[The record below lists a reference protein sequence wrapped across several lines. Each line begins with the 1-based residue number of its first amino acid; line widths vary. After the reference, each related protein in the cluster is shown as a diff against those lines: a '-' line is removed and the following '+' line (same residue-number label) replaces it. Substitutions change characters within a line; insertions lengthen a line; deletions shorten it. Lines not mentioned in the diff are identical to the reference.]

1 VTLVPCHEDVIS
13 SVLSGIP
20 GVCKVTVKTVA
31 DTKWRQGCQA
41 SPAFSQ
47 FVGPS
52 KGSVLLS
59 KSNLSA
65 SYNSSEPSHQNGGG
79 YFLWVLGKSPGSS
92 ALIAGFPPC
101 DLYLPV
107 SLVQHCPPYDTV
119 TSLYREDIPLRH
131 TGYQLSSVWIRS
143 SVPSRATKVLLTWQK
158 DVCEQL

>member
-65 SYNSSEPSHQNGGG
+65 SYIFNNQNIQKSNS
-79 YFLWVLGKSPGSS
+79 
-92 ALIAGFPPC
+92 FP
-101 DLYLPV
+101 
-107 SLVQHCPPYDTV
+107 
-119 TSLYREDIPLRH
+119 ED
-131 TGYQLSSVWIRS
+131 GA
-143 SVPSRATKVLLTWQK
+143 SRIK
-158 DVCEQL
+158 DRPEAWFIN